1 MKLASFKIALEALS
15 VKYSIIENVKMI
27 KNWCSDCQYERGFE
41 RKKPQKAV
49 NIRQEMNVV

>member
-41 RKKPQKAV
+41 RKKRQKAV
-49 NIRQEMNVV
+49 NIRQEMSVV